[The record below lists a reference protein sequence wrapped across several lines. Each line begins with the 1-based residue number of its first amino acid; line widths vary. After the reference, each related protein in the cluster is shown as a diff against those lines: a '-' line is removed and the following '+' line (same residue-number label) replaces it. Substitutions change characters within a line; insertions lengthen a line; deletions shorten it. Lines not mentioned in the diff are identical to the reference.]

1 MRIANVME
9 PSENRIMVGRDVEM
23 MAVPFAEPIGN
34 LMRGQLSVI
43 AFIPNP
49 YMSMQTPNAAS
60 PTVKRRI
67 LTIQP
72 ERFGRGVG
80 ERF

>member
-1 MRIANVME
+1 VGIANVME
-9 PSENRIMVGRDVEM
+9 SGENRIMVGRDVEV
-23 MAVPFAEPIGN
+23 MAVPFAEPIRT
-34 LMRGQLSVI
+34 LIHSQMSVI
-43 AFIPNP
+43 MFTSKP
-49 YMSMQTPNAAS
+49 YMSTQTPNAAN

-67 LTIQP
+67 LTIQL